1 VIKVAGLVLAAG
13 ASTRMG
19 RPKQLL
25 SLAGLNLLDRILG
38 EALKSELDL
47 IVLVLGHHSREIK
60 ESLKTESHH
69 PKLQIIENKNYRD
82 GISSSIITGLSEVED
97 SYENV
102 MIILGDIPLI
112 NSNLINLL
120 IHQYQNSRLALGAI
134 KLKNRRTHPVI
145 FGRMFY
151 DEIHQLQGDVGA
163 RGLFEKYPAQVC
175 LVEPEDDY
183 DDRDIDTPE
192 DYLKFKKLLS
202 L

>member
-1 VIKVAGLVLAAG
+1 MIKVAGLVLAAG

-19 RPKQLL
+19 RTKQLL
-25 SLAGLNLLDRILG
+25 PLAGLSLLDRILR
-38 EALKSELDL
+38 EVLNSELDL
-47 IVLVLGHHSREIK
+47 IVLVLGYQCREIK
-60 ESLKTESHH
+60 KSLKTDLHH
-69 PKLQIIENKNYRD
+69 PKLKIIENRNYRD
-82 GISSSIITGLSEVED
+82 GLSSSIITGLSEVED

-134 KLKNRRTHPVI
+134 KLKNRRAHPVI

-151 DEIHQLQGDVGA
+151 NKFHQLQGDAGG
-163 RGLFEKYPAQVC
+163 RDLFEKYPAQVC

-192 DYLKFKKLLS
+192 DYLKVIKLLS

>member
-1 VIKVAGLVLAAG
+1 MIKVAGLVLAAG